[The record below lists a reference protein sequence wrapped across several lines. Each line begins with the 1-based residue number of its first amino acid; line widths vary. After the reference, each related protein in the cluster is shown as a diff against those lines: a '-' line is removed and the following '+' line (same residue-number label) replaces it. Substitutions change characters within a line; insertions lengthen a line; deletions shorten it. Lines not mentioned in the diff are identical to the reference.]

1 MLFGTSSIF
10 KEINLNMLT
19 LFSNFDDVLGEKV
32 VNNWSRFV
40 LIIWAFMVIIQTQ
53 SYTASLASMLMVQQ
67 LKPEFVDATEIK
79 RNGYFVG
86 YQKNSFVRE
95 LLVEQLNI
103 DESKLEAYRTPE
115 EYDEAMSNVSDN
127 GGVAA
132 IVDEIPYI
140 KLFLSKYCSRYAMV
154 GPIIKHFKSKKN
166 PSSFFF

>member
-154 GPIIKHFKSKKN
+154 GPIIKHFKSKKY
-166 PSSFFF
+166 PSSFLF